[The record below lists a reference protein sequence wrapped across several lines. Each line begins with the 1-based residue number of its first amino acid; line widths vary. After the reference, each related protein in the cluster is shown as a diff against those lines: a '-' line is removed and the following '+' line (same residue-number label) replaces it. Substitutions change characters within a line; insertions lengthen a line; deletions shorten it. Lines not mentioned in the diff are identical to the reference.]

1 MTYAGKVK
9 AELDLPAADA
19 AERLSAIALGL
30 ATGEVGL
37 AAAGRSHLLRPGPDV
52 RMQLDASQDDHD
64 GKLTIAL
71 IWKSYLGYALPEWME
86 QSTRGLAAEIRAEDE
101 DIHGGDFT
109 MPGTDQSFEFS
120 TRSDP
125 NQTAEYLERIARYIR
140 AGLVRL
146 SSGGESIDLS
156 VAGDVKLEITAES
169 KHEKGRGRL
178 SVELSWKPSVV
189 KEEPQIAIEG
199 ADEEM
204 APAARSIDGARA
216 TG

>member
-1 MTYAGKVK
+1 MTDAGKVK

-146 SSGGESIDLS
+146 SSGAESIDLS
-156 VAGDVKLEITAES
+156 VAGDVKLEITAET
-169 KHEKGRGRL
+169 KREKGRGRL

-189 KEEPQIAIEG
+189 KEEPHIMIEG

-204 APAARSIDGARA
+204 APAATSIDGARA

>member
-1 MTYAGKVK
+1 MTDARKLK
-9 AELDLPAADA
+9 ADLDLPTADA

-52 RMQLDASQDDHD
+52 RMELDASQDEHD
-64 GKLTIAL
+64 GNLTIGL
-71 IWKSYLGYALPEWME
+71 LWKSSLGYGLPEWLE
-86 QSTRGLAAEIRAEDE
+86 QSSHGLAAEVRAED
-101 DIHGGDFT
+101 DDTPVGDFL

-120 TRSDP
+120 TRCDP

-146 SSGGESIDLS
+146 SSEAESIDLA

-169 KHEKGRGRL
+169 KREKGRGSLR
-178 SVELSWKPSVV
+178 VELSWKPAVV
-189 KEEPQIAIEG
+189 KEEPHIVIEG
-199 ADEEM
+199 A
-204 APAARSIDGARA
+204 ATRPDGAKA
-216 TG
+216 AH